1 MKTIGLIGGMSAE
14 STVTYYKVIN
24 SVVNQKLGGFHS
36 AKCLLYSVDFD
47 EIERCQMSGE
57 WEKSG
62 EILADAARR
71 LQKGGADF
79 LVLCTN
85 TMHKVAHAIQS
96 AVNIPFLHIAEATAR
111 RVKDAGIG
119 RVCLL
124 GTAFTMEEG
133 FYKDVLARNGIDV
146 IVPDADDRKIVN
158 DVIYGELCHG
168 VIKDESRAKFVG
180 IINKAAALG
189 ARGAILGCTEIGL
202 LVGDGDIAL
211 PVFDT
216 ALIHAEEAALAALE

>member
-96 AVNIPFLHIAEATAR
+96 AVSIPFLHIAEATAR

-146 IVPDADDRKIVN
+146 IVPDADDRKTVN

-202 LVGDGDIAL
+202 LVGDGDITL
-211 PVFDT
+211 PGFGT

>member
-111 RVKDAGIG
+111 RVKNAGIG

>member
-146 IVPDADDRKIVN
+146 IVPDADDRKTVN

-202 LVGDGDIAL
+202 LVGDGDITL

-216 ALIHAEEAALAALE
+216 ALIHAEEAALTALE

>member
-47 EIERCQMSGE
+47 EIERCQMNGE

-119 RVCLL
+119 KVCLL

-146 IVPDADDRKIVN
+146 IVPDADDRKTVN

>member
-47 EIERCQMSGE
+47 EIERCQMNGE

-96 AVNIPFLHIAEATAR
+96 AVSIPFLHIAEATAR

-146 IVPDADDRKIVN
+146 IVPDADDRKTVN

-202 LVGDGDIAL
+202 LVGDGDITL

>member
-96 AVNIPFLHIAEATAR
+96 AVSIPFLHIAEATAR

-146 IVPDADDRKIVN
+146 IVPDADDRKTVN

-202 LVGDGDIAL
+202 LVGDGDITL

>member
-133 FYKDVLARNGIDV
+133 FYKNVLARNGIDV
-146 IVPDADDRKIVN
+146 IVPDSDDRKTVN

-202 LVGDGDIAL
+202 LVGDGDITL

>member
-96 AVNIPFLHIAEATAR
+96 AVSIPFLHIAEATAR

-146 IVPDADDRKIVN
+146 IVPDSDDRKTVN

-202 LVGDGDIAL
+202 LVGDGDITL

>member
-1 MKTIGLIGGMSAE
+1 MKTISLIGGMSAE

-96 AVNIPFLHIAEATAR
+96 AVSIPFLHIAEATAR

-119 RVCLL
+119 KVCLL
-124 GTAFTMEEG
+124 GTAFTMGEG

-146 IVPDADDRKIVN
+146 IVPDADDRKTVN

-168 VIKDESRAKFVG
+168 IIKDESRAKFVG

-202 LVGDGDIAL
+202 LVGDGDITL

>member
-119 RVCLL
+119 KVCLL

-133 FYKDVLARNGIDV
+133 FYKDVLAKNGIDV
-146 IVPDADDRKIVN
+146 IVPDADGRKTVN

-202 LVGDGDIAL
+202 LVGDGDITL

>member
-36 AKCLLYSVDFD
+36 AKCLLYSVDFY

-119 RVCLL
+119 KVCLL

-146 IVPDADDRKIVN
+146 IVPDADDRKTVN

-202 LVGDGDIAL
+202 LVGDGDITL

>member
-133 FYKDVLARNGIDV
+133 FYKDVFARNGIDV
-146 IVPDADDRKIVN
+146 IVPDADDRKTVN

-202 LVGDGDIAL
+202 LVGDGDITL

>member
-146 IVPDADDRKIVN
+146 IVPDAGDRKTVN
-158 DVIYGELCHG
+158 NVIYGELCHG

-202 LVGDGDIAL
+202 LIGDGDIAL

>member
-36 AKCLLYSVDFD
+36 AKCLLYSVDFY

-96 AVNIPFLHIAEATAR
+96 AVSIPFLHIAEATAR

-119 RVCLL
+119 KVCLL

-146 IVPDADDRKIVN
+146 IVPDADDRKTVN

-168 VIKDESRAKFVG
+168 IIKDESRAKFVG

-202 LVGDGDIAL
+202 LVGDGDITL

>member
-36 AKCLLYSVDFD
+36 AKCLLYSVDFY

-146 IVPDADDRKIVN
+146 IVPDADDRKTVN

-216 ALIHAEEAALAALE
+216 ALIHAEEAALAALQ

>member
-96 AVNIPFLHIAEATAR
+96 AVSIPFLHIAEATAR

-133 FYKDVLARNGIDV
+133 FYKDVLARNGIDA
-146 IVPDADDRKIVN
+146 IVPDSDDRKTVN

-189 ARGAILGCTEIGL
+189 AQGAILGCTEIGL
-202 LVGDGDIAL
+202 LVGDDDITL

>member
-96 AVNIPFLHIAEATAR
+96 AVSIPFLHIAEATAR

-119 RVCLL
+119 KVCLL

-146 IVPDADDRKIVN
+146 IVPDSDDRKTVN

-202 LVGDGDIAL
+202 LVGDGDITL

>member
-119 RVCLL
+119 KVCLL

-146 IVPDADDRKIVN
+146 IVPDSDDRKTVN

-189 ARGAILGCTEIGL
+189 VRGAILGCTEIGL

>member
-24 SVVNQKLGGFHS
+24 SAVNQKLGGFHS

-57 WEKSG
+57 WKKSG

-96 AVNIPFLHIAEATAR
+96 AVSIPFLHIAEATAR

-146 IVPDADDRKIVN
+146 IVPDADDRKTVN

-202 LVGDGDIAL
+202 LVDDGDITF

>member
-146 IVPDADDRKIVN
+146 IVPDADDRKTVN

-202 LVGDGDIAL
+202 LVGDGDITL

>member
-96 AVNIPFLHIAEATAR
+96 AVSIPFLHIAEATAR

-119 RVCLL
+119 KVCLL

-146 IVPDADDRKIVN
+146 IVPDADDRKTVN

-189 ARGAILGCTEIGL
+189 ALGAILGCTEIGL
-202 LVGDGDIAL
+202 LVGDGDITL

>member
-96 AVNIPFLHIAEATAR
+96 AVSIPFLHIAEATAR

-119 RVCLL
+119 KVCLL

-146 IVPDADDRKIVN
+146 IVPDADDRKTVN

-168 VIKDESRAKFVG
+168 IIKDESRAKFVG

-202 LVGDGDIAL
+202 LVGDGDITL

>member
-96 AVNIPFLHIAEATAR
+96 AVSIPFLHIAEATAR

-133 FYKDVLARNGIDV
+133 FYKDVLAKNGIDV
-146 IVPDADDRKIVN
+146 IVPDADDRKTVN

-202 LVGDGDIAL
+202 LVGDGDITL

>member
-96 AVNIPFLHIAEATAR
+96 AVSIPFLHIAEATAR

-119 RVCLL
+119 KVCLL

-146 IVPDADDRKIVN
+146 IVPDADDRKTVN

>member
-24 SVVNQKLGGFHS
+24 SVINQKLGGFHS

-119 RVCLL
+119 KVCLL

-133 FYKDVLARNGIDV
+133 FYKDVLAKNGIDV
-146 IVPDADDRKIVN
+146 IVPDAADRKTVN

-216 ALIHAEEAALAALE
+216 ALIHAEVAALAALE

>member
-146 IVPDADDRKIVN
+146 IVPDADDRKTVN

-202 LVGDGDIAL
+202 LVGDGDITL

-216 ALIHAEEAALAALE
+216 ALIHAEEAAPAALE

>member
-133 FYKDVLARNGIDV
+133 FYKDVFARNGIDV
-146 IVPDADDRKIVN
+146 IVQDADDRKTVN

-202 LVGDGDIAL
+202 LVGDGDITL

>member
-96 AVNIPFLHIAEATAR
+96 AVNIPFLHIAEATSR

-146 IVPDADDRKIVN
+146 IVPDADDRKTVN

-211 PVFDT
+211 PAFDT

>member
-96 AVNIPFLHIAEATAR
+96 AVHIPFLHIAEATAR

-119 RVCLL
+119 KVCLL

-146 IVPDADDRKIVN
+146 IVPDADDRKTVN

-202 LVGDGDIAL
+202 LVGDGDITL

>member
-62 EILADAARR
+62 EILAHAARR

-146 IVPDADDRKIVN
+146 IVPDADDRKTVN

-202 LVGDGDIAL
+202 LVGNGDITL

>member
-133 FYKDVLARNGIDV
+133 FYKDVLAKNGIDV
-146 IVPDADDRKIVN
+146 IVPDADDRKTVN

-202 LVGDGDIAL
+202 LVGDGDITL

>member
-96 AVNIPFLHIAEATAR
+96 AVSIPFLHIAEATAR

-119 RVCLL
+119 KVCLL

-146 IVPDADDRKIVN
+146 IVPDADDRKTVN

-202 LVGDGDIAL
+202 LVGNGDITL

>member
-24 SVVNQKLGGFHS
+24 SVINQKLGGFHS

-133 FYKDVLARNGIDV
+133 FYKDVLAKNGIDV
-146 IVPDADDRKIVN
+146 IVPDADDRKTVN

-168 VIKDESRAKFVG
+168 VIKDESRAKFVD

-202 LVGDGDIAL
+202 LVGDGDITL

>member
-96 AVNIPFLHIAEATAR
+96 AVRIPFLHIAEATAR

-146 IVPDADDRKIVN
+146 IVPDADDRKTVN

-202 LVGDGDIAL
+202 LVGDGDITL

>member
-146 IVPDADDRKIVN
+146 IVPDSDDRKTVN

-189 ARGAILGCTEIGL
+189 VRGAILGCTEIGL
-202 LVGDGDIAL
+202 LVGDGDITL

>member
-119 RVCLL
+119 KVCLL

-146 IVPDADDRKIVN
+146 IVPDADGRKTVN

-202 LVGDGDIAL
+202 LVGDGDITL

>member
-133 FYKDVLARNGIDV
+133 FYKDVLAKNGIDV
-146 IVPDADDRKIVN
+146 IVPDADDRKTVN

-202 LVGDGDIAL
+202 LVGNGDITL

>member
-1 MKTIGLIGGMSAE
+1 M
-14 STVTYYKVIN
+14 
-24 SVVNQKLGGFHS
+24 
-36 AKCLLYSVDFD
+36 
-47 EIERCQMSGE
+47 
-57 WEKSG
+57 
-62 EILADAARR
+62 
-71 LQKGGADF
+71 
-79 LVLCTN
+79 LCTN

-146 IVPDADDRKIVN
+146 IVPDADDRKTVN